1 MAKGPEKETACHPR
15 IPNTLVINTLE
26 NIRWQGGCLP
36 PSADAAKSVHG
47 TGTTG
52 VQRRREF
59 EGYAPQSMAAHGGRR
74 SALSREAAKARS
86 RAVTER
92 QRDVA
97 DIEAAEAPAERS
109 AAAMPLGAVAKRRG
123 WTRCRRTWPPAADVL
138 WFVADSHKRNV
149 PGQFP
154 GPGRQRTAAAYSPTL
169 WGSTI
174 GDGGLNFSVRNG

>member
-1 MAKGPEKETACHPR
+1 MARGPEKETACHRR

-26 NIRWQGGCLP
+26 NIRWQGGAPL
-36 PSADAAKSVHG
+36 ADAGKSVHG
-47 TGTTG
+47 IRTPGA
-52 VQRRREF
+52 QRRREF

-123 WTRCRRTWPPAADVL
+123 
-138 WFVADSHKRNV
+138 
-149 PGQFP
+149 
-154 GPGRQRTAAAYSPTL
+154 
-169 WGSTI
+169 
-174 GDGGLNFSVRNG
+174 